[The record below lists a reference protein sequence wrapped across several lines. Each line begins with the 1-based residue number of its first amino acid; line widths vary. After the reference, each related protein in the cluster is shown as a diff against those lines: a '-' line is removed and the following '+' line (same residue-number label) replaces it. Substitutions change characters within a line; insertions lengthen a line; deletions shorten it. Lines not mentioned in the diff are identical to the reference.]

1 MSLNERWRNKYMWI
15 VAKCKPNENKFFID
29 NMKKLFGNEIK
40 IYSPKV
46 KYKKYIKNKIKIY
59 KKFILSNYIFC
70 YHKKFNQSNF
80 VQNLSST
87 KGLEYFLNNSFEN
100 QKEILNFISF
110 CKSNEDSLGYL
121 TQSFF
126 NLKKN
131 SKAKFIDGPFANLM
145 FEIIE
150 EQKNKLRVIIG
161 NFKTTISKK
170 SNYIC
175 YSV

>member
-1 MSLNERWRNKYMWI
+1 MI
-15 VAKCKPNENKFFID
+15 
-29 NMKKLFGNEIK
+29 
-40 IYSPKV
+40 
-46 KYKKYIKNKIKIY
+46 
-59 KKFILSNYIFC
+59 
-70 YHKKFNQSNF
+70 
-80 VQNLSST
+80 T
-87 KGLEYFLNNSFEN
+87 
-100 QKEILNFISF
+100 LNFISF

-131 SKAKFIDGPFANLM
+131 SKAKFIDGPFANLI